1 MAEPTATVST
11 TTGAVRG
18 VAGDG
23 VGRWRSI
30 PYARPPVGELRLR
43 APQPAKPWRGVRHCH
58 EFAWCAPQDP
68 RFTRLG
74 LSRHQPMSEDCL
86 TLNVVAPEGPVDEP
100 LPVMFF
106 IHGGGYLFGS
116 SATGIYDGSA
126 LARRGCVFVSANYR
140 LGALGCIDLS
150 SLATDEHPID
160 GNLFLRDLVLALE
173 WVRDNIAGFGGDP
186 GNVTIFGES
195 AGGHAVAML
204 LGVPAA
210 EGLFH
215 RAISESPP
223 TGMIRTADDAAETA
237 GRLAA
242 HLDDDIRRAAGVLRS
257 ARPSQIA
264 RATERVMRD
273 IMTNSPGSFGIGP
286 AVDGSYL
293 PVNPVAAMAQGGAHP
308 VPLIIGNNADEGRLF
323 ARFLDHLPTNER
335 RIEKLL
341 ANMEATAGQQI
352 RAAYPGYPDPAACL
366 TLGGDFAFASMAW
379 QIAEAHSRHA
389 PTYLYR
395 YDYSPRTLSWAG
407 IGASHA
413 TELLAVFDVYD
424 TALGSMLTLAG
435 DRRSARTVSRDVQ
448 RRWRAFSRTGVPGGD
463 WPRYAEPDR
472 SVLVFDR
479 AARVERDPMP
489 MRRRAWQHHTLAR

>member
-58 EFAWCAPQDP
+58 EFAWCAPHDP
-68 RFTRLG
+68 R
-74 LSRHQPMSEDCL
+74 
-86 TLNVVAPEGPVDEP
+86 
-100 LPVMFF
+100 
-106 IHGGGYLFGS
+106 
-116 SATGIYDGSA
+116 
-126 LARRGCVFVSANYR
+126 LARRGGVFVSANYR

-242 HLDDDIRRAAGVLRS
+242 QLDDDIRRAAGVLRS

-293 PVNPVAAMAQGGAHP
+293 PANPVAAMAQGGAHP

-352 RAAYPGYPDPAACL
+352 RAAYPGYQDPAACWPWAA
-366 TLGGDFAFASMAW
+366 T
-379 QIAEAHSRHA
+379 SR
-389 PTYLYR
+389 
-395 YDYSPRTLSWAG
+395 S
-407 IGASHA
+407 
-413 TELLAVFDVYD
+413 
-424 TALGSMLTLAG
+424 
-435 DRRSARTVSRDVQ
+435 
-448 RRWRAFSRTGVPGGD
+448 RRWPGRSPKRTPVTHP
-463 WPRYAEPDR
+463 PTCIATTT
-472 SVLVFDR
+472 
-479 AARVERDPMP
+479 
-489 MRRRAWQHHTLAR
+489 RRAHCRGPVSAPAMRPNCSRCSMSTTPRWGRC

>member
-1 MAEPTATVST
+1 
-11 TTGAVRG
+11 
-18 VAGDG
+18 
-23 VGRWRSI
+23 
-30 PYARPPVGELRLR
+30 
-43 APQPAKPWRGVRHCH
+43 
-58 EFAWCAPQDP
+58 
-68 RFTRLG
+68 
-74 LSRHQPMSEDCL
+74 
-86 TLNVVAPEGPVDEP
+86 
-100 LPVMFF
+100 
-106 IHGGGYLFGS
+106 
-116 SATGIYDGSA
+116 
-126 LARRGCVFVSANYR
+126 
-140 LGALGCIDLS
+140 
-150 SLATDEHPID
+150 
-160 GNLFLRDLVLALE
+160 
-173 WVRDNIAGFGGDP
+173 
-186 GNVTIFGES
+186 
-195 AGGHAVAML
+195 
-204 LGVPAA
+204 
-210 EGLFH
+210 
-215 RAISESPP
+215 
-223 TGMIRTADDAAETA
+223 
-237 GRLAA
+237 
-242 HLDDDIRRAAGVLRS
+242 
-257 ARPSQIA
+257 
-264 RATERVMRD
+264 
-273 IMTNSPGSFGIGP
+273 MTNSPGSFGIGP

-293 PVNPVAAMAQGGAHP
+293 PANPVAAMAQGGAHP

-366 TLGGDFAFASMAW
+366 ALGGDFAFASMAW

>member
-160 GNLFLRDLVLALE
+160 GNLAA
-173 WVRDNIAGFGGDP
+173 IP
-186 GNVTIFGES
+186 
-195 AGGHAVAML
+195 AMSL
-204 LGVPAA
+204 
-210 EGLFH
+210 
-215 RAISESPP
+215 S
-223 TGMIRTADDAAETA
+223 
-237 GRLAA
+237 
-242 HLDDDIRRAAGVLRS
+242 S
-257 ARPSQIA
+257 ARA
-264 RATERVMRD
+264 
-273 IMTNSPGSFGIGP
+273 P
-286 AVDGSYL
+286 AG
-293 PVNPVAAMAQGGAHP
+293 M
-308 VPLIIGNNADEGRLF
+308 
-323 ARFLDHLPTNER
+323 
-335 RIEKLL
+335 
-341 ANMEATAGQQI
+341 
-352 RAAYPGYPDPAACL
+352 
-366 TLGGDFAFASMAW
+366 
-379 QIAEAHSRHA
+379 
-389 PTYLYR
+389 
-395 YDYSPRTLSWAG
+395 
-407 IGASHA
+407 
-413 TELLAVFDVYD
+413 
-424 TALGSMLTLAG
+424 
-435 DRRSARTVSRDVQ
+435 
-448 RRWRAFSRTGVPGGD
+448 RWRCCSGCRPPRDCFTARSRKARPPG
-463 WPRYAEPDR
+463 
-472 SVLVFDR
+472 
-479 AARVERDPMP
+479 
-489 MRRRAWQHHTLAR
+489 